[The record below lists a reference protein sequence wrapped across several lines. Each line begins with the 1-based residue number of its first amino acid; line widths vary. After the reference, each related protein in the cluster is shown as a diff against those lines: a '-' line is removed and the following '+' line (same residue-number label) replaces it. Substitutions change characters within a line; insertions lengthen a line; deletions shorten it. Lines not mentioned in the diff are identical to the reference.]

1 MKQIFK
7 SILDLIFPVLCIKCG
22 KEGSYLCHEC
32 ANQIKRYEHSFCPEC
47 RVKTKIGEYCEKC
60 KQDILLSGILL
71 DYDFDDKILLNAV
84 HLFKYE
90 FVRELKKPLAKL
102 LPRKKITEVADKNS
116 IIISVPTHKSKLNSR
131 GYNQSELLAKEL
143 ALDLKIEFRS
153 DILTKSKKTHSQMS
167 LKREDRIDNLKN
179 AFSLKNNAPIRGKTV
194 FIVDDICT
202 TGSTI
207 KECAKILSK
216 HQPKQIW
223 GVVIARGK

>member
-1 MKQIFK
+1 MKQVFK
-7 SILDLIFPVLCIKCG
+7 SILDLIFPVTCIKCG
-22 KEGSYLCHEC
+22 KEGNYLCDEC
-32 ANQIKRYEHSFCPEC
+32 ANQIKKYEHSFCPEC
-47 RVKTKIGEYCEKC
+47 RMKTGIGEYCEKC
-60 KQDILLSGILL
+60 KRNNELAGILL
-71 DYDFDDKILLNAV
+71 DYDFDDKLLLNAV

-102 LPRKKITEVADKNS
+102 LPRKKIIEVADKNS
-116 IIISVPTHKSKLNSR
+116 IIIPVPTHKSKLNSR

-179 AFSLKNNAPIRGKTV
+179 AFKIKNYSPIKGKTIL
-194 FIVDDICT
+194 IVDDICT
-202 TGSTI
+202 TGSTM
-207 KECAKILSK
+207 KECATILSK

-223 GVVIARGK
+223 GVVIARGR